1 MKEEANLLWSDL
13 WSVVLDEK
21 SWFGE
26 DMGGT
31 QVLWLTM
38 ERGPGVG
45 SLQDGG
51 PGTGCGGSC
60 GRLLG
65 VASLCSFL
73 PLPSP
78 AVATVPQ
85 LSQVPT
91 SLQPPPP
98 TPGA

>member
-31 QVLWLTM
+31 QLLWLTM
-38 ERGPGVG
+38 ERGPGVC

-51 PGTGCGGSC
+51 PGTGC
-60 GRLLG
+60 
-65 VASLCSFL
+65 
-73 PLPSP
+73 
-78 AVATVPQ
+78 
-85 LSQVPT
+85 
-91 SLQPPPP
+91 
-98 TPGA
+98 